1 MKKLLV
7 FIADGTE
14 EVEVVTVVDY
24 LRRAGVTVD
33 LVSVMADLEVTGAHG
48 IKIIADKFVQ
58 DVDSKDYDAVYSP
71 GGLPGAYNIRDSKE
85 VIEIY
90 KDMYDDGKITSA
102 LCAAPIVLDEAGLLE
117 GKNVTSYPG
126 FEKELKAGNYKE
138 DIVVVD
144 SNVVTGRGPA
154 IAAVLA
160 FELIEQL
167 EGTEKR
173 EEVEKGTLFK
183 MLIDNYK

>member
-14 EVEVVTVVDY
+14 EVEVVTIVDY
-24 LRRAGVTVD
+24 LRRADVKVD
-33 LVSVMADLEVTGAHG
+33 LVSVMDGLEITGAHG
-48 IKIIADKFVQ
+48 IKIAADKHLSEVNAHE
-58 DVDSKDYDAVYSP
+58 YDAVYSP
-71 GGLPGAYNIRDSKE
+71 GGLPGAYHIRDSKK

-90 KDMYDDGKITSA
+90 KDMYNDGKITSA
-102 LCAAPIVLDEAGLLE
+102 LCAAPIVLDEAGILD

-126 FEKELKAGNYKE
+126 FNKELKSGNYKE

-144 SNVVTGRGPA
+144 SNVITGRGPA

-160 FELIEQL
+160 YEMIEQL
-167 EGTEKR
+167 AGPEAREKI
-173 EEVEKGTLFK
+173 ENETLFN
-183 MLIDNYK
+183 MLLDSYS

>member
-1 MKKLLV
+1 MKKILV

-14 EVEVVTVVDY
+14 EVEVITVVDY
-24 LRRAGVTVD
+24 LRRAKVEVD

-48 IKIIADKFVQ
+48 VRIVADKFIQ
-58 DVDSKDYDAVYSP
+58 DIDSKDYDAVYSP
-71 GGLPGAYNIRDSKE
+71 GGLPGAYHIRDSKE

-90 KDMYDDGKITSA
+90 REMYSDGKITSA
-102 LCAAPIVLDEAGLLE
+102 LCAAPIVLDEAGILE
-117 GKNVTSYPG
+117 DKNVTSYPG
-126 FEKELKAGNYKE
+126 FEKELRSGNYKE

-144 SNVVTGRGPA
+144 SNIITGRGPA

-167 EGTEKR
+167 CCKDIR
-173 EEVEKGTLFK
+173 KQVEEATLFS
-183 MLIDNYK
+183 MLLKSYK